1 MTENKMTPKLKLNN
15 AEINGHSESNYVA
28 TENSY
33 KKIKSKK
40 EKKIKNLKNLNS
52 YLENNKN
59 ENLESLENKNDL
71 RENHRQQLITEA
83 QELNVK
89 KNQNSSQEKNDKTNK
104 LALPEFK
111 NKTDLMKINDLE
123 QFSKMLKKKIEKQKK
138 TKWFKIKKF
147 FENILDN
154 NIYIIFMMIITI
166 FILFISDIQNGW
178 LRETVD
184 KPIEI
189 MQTVIFCLY
198 FLEIII
204 TSVCKQGYIN
214 SFFFWLDILS
224 TIYII
229 QDISFIINP
238 ILGLDNFNL

>member
-1 MTENKMTPKLKLNN
+1 MTENKMIPNFKFNN
-15 AEINGHSESNYVA
+15 TEINGQSETNYVP
-28 TENSY
+28 TDYSHN
-33 KKIKSKK
+33 KIKSKK
-40 EKKIKNLKNLNS
+40 EKKIQNLKNLKS

-59 ENLESLENKNDL
+59 ENLESLENKNEL

-89 KNQNSSQEKNDKTNK
+89 KNQNFSQEKNENANK

-123 QFSKMLKKKIEKQKK
+123 QLSKLLKKEIERQKK

-147 FENILDN
+147 FEKILDS
-154 NIYIIFMMIITI
+154 NIYIIFTMVITI

-178 LRETVD
+178 LQETID
-184 KPIEI
+184 KPVEI

-198 FLEIII
+198 LLEIII
-204 TSVCKQGYIN
+204 TSICKQGYIN

-224 TIYII
+224 TVYII

-238 ILGLDNFNL
+238 ILGLDNSIL